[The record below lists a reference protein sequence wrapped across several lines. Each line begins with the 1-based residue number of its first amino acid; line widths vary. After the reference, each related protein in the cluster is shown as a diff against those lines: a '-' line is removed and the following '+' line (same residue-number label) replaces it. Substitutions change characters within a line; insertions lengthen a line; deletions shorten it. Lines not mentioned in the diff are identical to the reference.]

1 MPTPAR
7 MSPLARDR
15 ERAAHFSIRKSPFG
29 YCFVLY
35 WGTNPGQR
43 GRRVIQN
50 TTRKNSRALVP
61 LSTAGTDGLAWWVDQ
76 YFQSAVTTSPASQQV
91 QRRDLGL
98 FLRYL
103 RAEEGTDQCMAW
115 TPRLARAFQEHLQQT
130 LTPAGR
136 RAWSD
141 RTLRRIL
148 AHLKTFATWV
158 HTHQPFPLGHPMA
171 AIKLRALT
179 AAERRRVLDAA
190 DLLLTIGGRSKDRKR
205 YKTGERPRRTGYRPY
220 RNRAMVYTLI
230 ETGMRRA
237 AVTHL
242 DQTQVDLAGRRLTVA
257 EKGGATHT
265 YQISREG
272 AQAIADYLVHER
284 VQDAARWPSPAL
296 FLAAAT
302 VSQGTGRLTVRVINT
317 VWNAVCRV
325 AQVQG
330 RTPHSARHAMG
341 KHIMAKTGN
350 IAAVQQQLGH
360 RQAAY
365 AMQYARSTTAEVGRV
380 LDDR

>member
-1 MPTPAR
+1 
-7 MSPLARDR
+7 
-15 ERAAHFSIRKSPFG
+15 
-29 YCFVLY
+29 
-35 WGTNPGQR
+35 
-43 GRRVIQN
+43 
-50 TTRKNSRALVP
+50 VP
-61 LSTAGTDGLAWWVDQ
+61 LRVGEADSLAWWVEQ
-76 YFQSAVTTSPASQQV
+76 YFQHAVTTSPASQQV

-103 RAEEGTDQCMAW
+103 WAEEGTDQRMAW
-115 TPRLARAFQEHLQQT
+115 TPRLARAFQQHLQQT

-141 RTLRRIL
+141 RTIRRVL

-158 HTHQPFPLGHPMA
+158 HTHQPFPLGHPVA
-171 AIKLRALT
+171 AIKLPALGTGLEVDRALT
-179 AAERRRVLDAA
+179 AAERRRLLDAA

-237 AVTHL
+237 AVTSL
-242 DQTQVDLAGRRLTVA
+242 DQGQVDLASRRLTVV

-272 AQAIADYLVHER
+272 AQALADYLVHER
-284 VQDAARWPSPAL
+284 AQDAARWPSPAL

-302 VSQGTGRLTVRVINT
+302 VPRGTGRLTVRVINT
-317 VWNAVCRV
+317 VWNTVCRV
-325 AQVQG
+325 GQVQG

-365 AMQYARSTTAEVGRV
+365 AMQYARATTAELGQV

>member
-1 MPTPAR
+1 MT
-7 MSPLARDR
+7 
-15 ERAAHFSIRKSPFG
+15 
-29 YCFVLY
+29 
-35 WGTNPGQR
+35 
-43 GRRVIQN
+43 QN
-50 TTRKNSRALVP
+50 TTRNNSRALVP
-61 LSTAGTDGLAWWVDQ
+61 LRTTGTDGLAWWVDQ
-76 YFQSAVTTSPASQQV
+76 YFHHAVTTSPASQQV

-103 RAEEGTDQCMAW
+103 HAEEGTDQRMAW

-130 LTPAGR
+130 LTPVGH

-141 RTLRRIL
+141 RTIRRIL

-158 HTHQPFPLGHPMA
+158 HTHQPFPLGHPLA
-171 AIKLRALT
+171 AIKLPAHGTGLEVDRALT
-179 AAERRRVLDAA
+179 AAERRRLLDAA

-205 YKTGERPRRTGYRPY
+205 YRTGERPRRTGYRPY
-220 RNRAMVYTLI
+220 RNRAIVYTLM

-237 AVTHL
+237 AVTRL
-242 DQTQVDLAGRRLTVA
+242 DRAQVDLAGRRLMAV

-284 VQDAARWPSPAL
+284 MQDAARWPAPAL

-317 VWNAVCRV
+317 IWNAVCRV

-341 KHIMAKTGN
+341 KHIIAKTGN

-365 AMQYARSTTAEVGRV
+365 AMQYARSTTTELTRV

>member
-1 MPTPAR
+1 MPN
-7 MSPLARDR
+7 SVH
-15 ERAAHFSIRKSPFG
+15 ERALSCS
-29 YCFVLY
+29 VLCY
-35 WGTNPGQR
+35 TGGTMGS
-43 GRRVIQN
+43 GEGESVTQN
-50 TTRKNSRALVP
+50 TARKNSRALVP
-61 LSTAGTDGLAWWVDQ
+61 RGAGGQDGLGWWVEQ
-76 YFQSAVTTSPASQQV
+76 YFQHAVTTSPASQQV
-91 QRRDLGL
+91 QRRDLAL

-103 RAEEGTDQCMAW
+103 QTEEGTDQHLAW
-115 TPRLARAFQEHLQQT
+115 TPRIARAFQQHLRQT
-130 LTPAGR
+130 LTTEGR

-141 RTLRRIL
+141 KTIQRIL

-158 HTHQPFPLGHPMA
+158 HTHQPFPLGHPMT
-171 AIKLRALT
+171 AIKLPALGTGLEVDRALT
-179 AAERRRVLDAA
+179 AAERRRLLDAA
-190 DLLLTIGGRSKDRKR
+190 DLLLTMGGRSKDRKR
-205 YKTGERPRRTGYRPY
+205 YKTGERPRRKGYRPY
-220 RNRAMVYTLI
+220 RNRAIVYTLI

-237 AVTHL
+237 AMTHL
-242 DQTQVDLAGRRLTVA
+242 DLAQVDLAGRRLMVV
-257 EKGGATHT
+257 EKGGGTHT

-272 AQAIADYLVHER
+272 VQAIVDYLVHER
-284 VQDAARWPSPAL
+284 TQDAVRWPSPAL

-317 VWNAVCRV
+317 IWNAICAV

-341 KHIMAKTGN
+341 KHIIAKTGN

-365 AMQYARSTTAEVGRV
+365 AMQYARSTTTELTRV

>member
-1 MPTPAR
+1 MY
-7 MSPLARDR
+7 LATVKLGC
-15 ERAAHFSIRKSPFG
+15 S
-29 YCFVLY
+29 VLCY
-35 WGTNPGQR
+35 TGHQHAWKR
-43 GRRVIQN
+43 GWDVTQN
-50 TTRKNSRALVP
+50 TARKNSGALVP
-61 LSTAGTDGLAWWVDQ
+61 RRAAGADGLEWWVEQ
-76 YFQSAVTTSPASQQV
+76 YFQHAVTTSPASQQV

-103 RAEEGTDQCMAW
+103 RAEEGTDQRLAW
-115 TPRLARAFQEHLQQT
+115 TPRLARAFQQHLRQT
-130 LTPAGR
+130 RTPEGHL
-136 RAWSD
+136 AWSD
-141 RTLRRIL
+141 KTVGRIL

-158 HTHQPFPLGHPMA
+158 HTHQPFPLGHPTA
-171 AIKLRALT
+171 AMKLPALGTGLEVDRALT
-179 AAERRRVLDAA
+179 AAERRRLLDAA

-341 KHIMAKTGN
+341 KHLIAKTGN

>member
-1 MPTPAR
+1 
-7 MSPLARDR
+7 
-15 ERAAHFSIRKSPFG
+15 
-29 YCFVLY
+29 
-35 WGTNPGQR
+35 
-43 GRRVIQN
+43 
-50 TTRKNSRALVP
+50 
-61 LSTAGTDGLAWWVDQ
+61 
-76 YFQSAVTTSPASQQV
+76 VTTSPASQQV
-91 QRRDLGL
+91 QRRDLTL

-103 RAEEGTDQCMAW
+103 VAEEGTDQRMAW
-115 TPRLARAFQEHLQQT
+115 TPRLARAFQQHLQQT

-148 AHLKTFATWV
+148 AHCKTFATWV

-171 AIKLRALT
+171 AIKLPALGTGLEVDRALT
-179 AAERRRVLDAA
+179 AAERRRLLDAA

-220 RNRAMVYTLI
+220 RNRAIVYTLI

-237 AVTHL
+237 AITHL
-242 DQTQVDLAGRRLTVA
+242 DQTQVDLAGRRLTVV

-284 VQDAARWPSPAL
+284 TQDAVRWPAPAL
-296 FLAAAT
+296 FLAAAP
-302 VSQGTGRLTVRVINT
+302 VPRGTGRLTVRVINT
-317 VWNAVCRV
+317 VWNTVCHV

-365 AMQYARSTTAEVGRV
+365 AMQYARSTTAEVARV

>member
-1 MPTPAR
+1 MLV
-7 MSPLARDR
+7 LA
-15 ERAAHFSIRKSPFG
+15 
-29 YCFVLY
+29 V
-35 WGTNPGQR
+35 
-43 GRRVIQN
+43 
-50 TTRKNSRALVP
+50 
-61 LSTAGTDGLAWWVDQ
+61 
-76 YFQSAVTTSPASQQV
+76 
-91 QRRDLGL
+91 
-98 FLRYL
+98 
-103 RAEEGTDQCMAW
+103 M
-115 TPRLARAFQEHLQQT
+115 
-130 LTPAGR
+130 
-136 RAWSD
+136 
-141 RTLRRIL
+141 
-148 AHLKTFATWV
+148 V
-158 HTHQPFPLGHPMA
+158 HMLMCAPM
-171 AIKLRALT
+171 
-179 AAERRRVLDAA
+179 
-190 DLLLTIGGRSKDRKR
+190 
-205 YKTGERPRRTGYRPY
+205 GERPRRTGYRPY
-220 RNRAMVYTLI
+220 RNRAIVYTLI

-242 DQTQVDLAGRRLTVA
+242 DQTQVDLAGRWLTVA

-284 VQDAARWPSPAL
+284 GQDAARWPSPAL

-341 KHIMAKTGN
+341 KHLMAKTGN

-365 AMQYARSTTAEVGRV
+365 AMQYARATPAELRRGLECRQGTAGTPR
-380 LDDR
+380 RAGG